1 MQDLIRFIGET
12 GNLRKR
18 ALFEATRFQ
27 MEDCFKTTA
36 EKEKLDQ
43 VIIDKRAEQEAF
55 VQASEAMRREQS
67 AASQEVEV
75 KREEIT
81 NLQQELAQTDQ
92 DKSKSVQYK
101 NVCSELET

>member
-1 MQDLIRFIGET
+1 MRFLGET
-12 GNLRKR
+12 GNLRKQ

-43 VIIDKRAEQEAF
+43 VVVDKRGEQEAF

-81 NLQQELAQTDQ
+81 KLQQELAQTAEVKTQ
-92 DKSKSVQYK
+92 SAQFR
-101 NVCSELET
+101 NVCTSLET